1 MSTIRR
7 RDMNFHETMMGQ
19 KFFTNQLPR
28 LINSL
33 EGIRAA
39 LNREQKPVMVQVP
52 EVQSDFLTELYY
64 GNVEIGA
71 SSERGYSDQYI
82 KELLPLQKKLEEKL
96 TPEQWSLYL
105 RCQEVISKFAEQEAG
120 RMFEHGFQL
129 AIQLIVAGL
138 STHPDTKE
146 IFDENV

>member
-1 MSTIRR
+1 
-7 RDMNFHETMMGQ
+7 MNFHETMMGQ

-82 KELLPLQKKLEEKL
+82 KELLPLQKELEEKL

>member
-1 MSTIRR
+1 
-7 RDMNFHETMMGQ
+7 MNFHETMMGQ

-82 KELLPLQKKLEEKL
+82 KELLPLQKELEEKL
-96 TPEQWSLYL
+96 TPEQWSLCL
-105 RCQEVISKFAEQEAG
+105 RCQEVISKFTEQETV

>member
-1 MSTIRR
+1 
-7 RDMNFHETMMGQ
+7 MNFHETMMGQ

-105 RCQEVISKFAEQEAG
+105 RCQEVISKFTEQETV

-129 AIQLIVAGL
+129 AVQLIVAGL

>member
-1 MSTIRR
+1 
-7 RDMNFHETMMGQ
+7 
-19 KFFTNQLPR
+19 
-28 LINSL
+28 
-33 EGIRAA
+33 
-39 LNREQKPVMVQVP
+39 MVQVP

-82 KELLPLQKKLEEKL
+82 KELLPLQKELEEKL

>member
-1 MSTIRR
+1 
-7 RDMNFHETMMGQ
+7 MNFHETMMGQ

-82 KELLPLQKKLEEKL
+82 KELLPLQKELEEKL
-96 TPEQWSLYL
+96 TPEQWSLCL
-105 RCQEVISKFAEQEAG
+105 RCQEVISKFTEQETV

-146 IFDENV
+146 IF

>member
-1 MSTIRR
+1 
-7 RDMNFHETMMGQ
+7 MNFHETMMGQ

-129 AIQLIVAGL
+129 AVQLIVAGL

>member
-1 MSTIRR
+1 
-7 RDMNFHETMMGQ
+7 MNFHETMMGQ

-82 KELLPLQKKLEEKL
+82 KELLPLQKELEEKL

-129 AIQLIVAGL
+129 AVQLIVAGL

>member
-1 MSTIRR
+1 
-7 RDMNFHETMMGQ
+7 MNFHETMMGQ

>member
-1 MSTIRR
+1 
-7 RDMNFHETMMGQ
+7 MNFHETMMGQ

-71 SSERGYSDQYI
+71 SFERGYSDQYI
-82 KELLPLQKKLEEKL
+82 KELLPLQKELEEKL
-96 TPEQWSLYL
+96 TPEQWSLCL
-105 RCQEVISKFAEQEAG
+105 RCQEVISKFTEQETV

-129 AIQLIVAGL
+129 AVQLIVAGL

-146 IFDENV
+146 IF

>member
-1 MSTIRR
+1 
-7 RDMNFHETMMGQ
+7 MNFHETMMGQ

-82 KELLPLQKKLEEKL
+82 KELLADGVNEERIQELEEKL
-96 TPEQWSLYL
+96 TPEQCSLYL

>member
-1 MSTIRR
+1 
-7 RDMNFHETMMGQ
+7 
-19 KFFTNQLPR
+19 
-28 LINSL
+28 
-33 EGIRAA
+33 
-39 LNREQKPVMVQVP
+39 MVQVP

-82 KELLPLQKKLEEKL
+82 KELLPLQKELEEKL

-129 AIQLIVAGL
+129 AVQLIVAGL

-146 IFDENV
+146 IF

>member
-1 MSTIRR
+1 
-7 RDMNFHETMMGQ
+7 MNFHETMMGQ

-71 SSERGYSDQYI
+71 GSERGYSDQYI